1 MVFKASSGIA
11 ILHNCKYLFA
21 LPPPVRQASHA
32 VGQEVD
38 TDEFRVLDL
47 KLKKKTQTVRRTQRK
62 LTALSP
68 RSEKMHVDQHWPSVW
83 PGPRTFHPATVP
95 LPLHQGYPHKKKSTP
110 GKFANT
116 ELMKIPNFLH
126 LTPPA
131 IKQQCEA
138 LKKFCTDWPKG
149 LETDEQQ
156 ESHRP
161 IEVSTSTYC
170 HSSPSIRDPLSR
182 IVTVKV
188 HVRSLPLNAHAK
200 DKFLRLVGERY
211 DPTTDVVTLVADRCP
226 LQNQNRDYAFYLLTA
241 LFHESWKVEP
251 WESEKLREDMEVYLW
266 EGSESEQNF
275 SNLLQ
280 WKGKND
286 KENPKSNISK
296 EDKENYKIA
305 VESLFNSG
313 EDAVT
318 INKYKEATKNLVCL
332 VLK

>member
-182 IVTVKV
+182 IVTVK
-188 HVRSLPLNAHAK
+188 
-200 DKFLRLVGERY
+200 
-211 DPTTDVVTLVADRCP
+211 
-226 LQNQNRDYAFYLLTA
+226 
-241 LFHESWKVEP
+241 KVEP